1 MPAREMMFRFPA
13 TLHYLTPLRL
23 AVEAFCT
30 DALASDSH
38 GEQVYQLQL
47 AVSELATNIINHA
60 YRDAV
65 PGAVNVRATSAD
77 GAVTLDFFDTGAAF
91 TPNREPTLP
100 NREILAEG
108 GYGSFII
115 QQCVDRVTYT
125 REDDTRNHWRLEKQ
139 FGKRG
144 GD

>member
-47 AVSELATNIINHA
+47 AVSELVTNIINHA
-60 YRDAV
+60 YRDAA

-100 NREILAEG
+100 NREILGEG